1 MIYATSA
8 ALASTL
14 SLIVFLLMATWYLVP
29 WLKSR
34 GRADALTVLLWIHAF
49 RYVALQIFSAQKFGF
64 AVSDSARD
72 QIAAGD
78 VIGAI
83 LAVSAII
90 ALRYKARISI
100 GLTWLFAAETAF
112 DLANS
117 TIAGVN
123 ENLFETAAALT
134 WLILTFYVP
143 ILWISLGLIVWQLVS
158 HGNEPKATSA

>member
-1 MIYATSA
+1 MIYTFAA

-14 SLIVFLLMATWYLVP
+14 SFIVFASIVVWYVAP
-29 WLKSR
+29 WLRTQS
-34 GRADALTVLLWIHAF
+34 RADALIALLWVQVF

-83 LAVSAII
+83 LALSAII

-117 TIAGVN
+117 TITGVN
-123 ENLFETAAALT
+123 
-134 WLILTFYVP
+134 
-143 ILWISLGLIVWQLVS
+143 
-158 HGNEPKATSA
+158 

>member
-1 MIYATSA
+1 MIYAIAA
-8 ALASTL
+8 ALASAF
-14 SLIVFLLMATWYLVP
+14 SFIVLLLMATWYVVP

-100 GLTWLFAAETAF
+100 GLTWLFAAETVF

-123 ENLFETAAALT
+123 EHLFETAAALT

-143 ILWISLGLIVWQLVS
+143 ILWITLGLIVWQLLIS
-158 HGNEPKATSA
+158 QKEPESTSV